1 MPWVIYMISKAM
13 SSISLLCLL
22 VVLCAP
28 VYASNSDIA
37 KERRWAEQVEDSLLD
52 GDVVWLDDGRGHEFL
67 GILTEGNPETGR
79 AVVLMHG
86 LGVHPNWPDVIY
98 PLRSGL
104 LDHGLT
110 TVSIQMPIL
119 ANDAD
124 EREYLRLL
132 PEVAGRIDA
141 SLELLAEGGY
151 PNVVLVGH
159 SMGASMMLHYMS
171 RSPSSAVTSVVAI
184 GIGAGVGART
194 VGAENIEALEK
205 LRVPVFDLYGSED
218 LGTVLS
224 SVAARAAAGNG
235 GTVPE
240 YRQIRVDG
248 ANHFFHGQEAALL
261 QSVLEWLAAQ
271 SNP

>member
-1 MPWVIYMISKAM
+1 MISKAI

-22 VVLCAP
+22 VVLTAP
-28 VYASNSDIA
+28 VEASSSDIA
-37 KERRWAEQVEDSLLD
+37 KEGRWAEQVEDGLLD
-52 GDVVWLDDGRGHEFL
+52 GDVVWLDDGKGHEFL

-110 TVSIQMPIL
+110 TLSIQMPIL

-141 SLELLAEGGY
+141 SLDRLADGGY
-151 PNVVLVGH
+151 PNAVLVGH

-184 GIGAGVGART
+184 GISAGVGDRVA
-194 VGAENIEALEK
+194 GDQNIDALEK
-205 LRVPVFDLYGSED
+205 VRVPVLDLYGSED
-218 LGTVLS
+218 LDTVLN
-224 SVAARAAAGNG
+224 SVADRAAAGG
-235 GTVPE
+235 AVRE
-240 YRQIRVDG
+240 YRQVPVLG
-248 ANHFFHGQEAALL
+248 ANHFFQGQESALVE
-261 QSVLEWLAAQ
+261 SVLDWLAAHPAPGRQ
-271 SNP
+271 TW

>member
-1 MPWVIYMISKAM
+1 MISKAI

-22 VVLCAP
+22 VVLYAP
-28 VYASNSDIA
+28 VAASSSDIA
-37 KERRWAEQVEDSLLD
+37 KERRWAEQVEDGLLD
-52 GDVVWLDDGRGHEFL
+52 GDVVWLDDGKGNEFL

-110 TVSIQMPIL
+110 TLSIQMPIL

-124 EREYLRLL
+124 EREYLRLF
-132 PEVAGRIDA
+132 PEVAGRINAALDT
-141 SLELLAEGGY
+141 LADDGY
-151 PNVVLVGH
+151 PSVVLVGH

-184 GIGAGVGART
+184 GISAGVGDRVA
-194 VGAENIEALEK
+194 GDENIDALEK
-205 LRVPVFDLYGSED
+205 VRVPVLDLYGSED
-218 LGTVLS
+218 LDTVLN
-224 SVAARAAAGNG
+224 SVADRAAAGG
-235 GTVPE
+235 AVPE
-240 YRQIRVDG
+240 YRQVRVLG
-248 ANHFFHGQEAALL
+248 ANHFFQGQESALL
-261 QSVLEWLAAQ
+261 QSVLDWLGAQ
-271 SNP
+271 SSP